1 MNIAVLIKM
10 VPDTESRLEIVDGK
24 VKEDGFKY
32 MVNPYDEFAVE
43 QAVQFKENVGG
54 KVTLVCLFS
63 DNSGIDTD
71 LRKMM
76 AIGADEAIVLRQ
88 EGYQGDKPSTNS
100 KLLAEAVKNL
110 NADLIIG
117 GVQGIDYYQGATG
130 PMVAHHLN
138 IPHISGVTKLELDG
152 EKVTASRQIEGGLQ
166 IIESALPVLVTAQK
180 DMTKVRFPALK
191 DIMMSKRKPF
201 ENRNVS
207 ASEDNDVQ
215 TIECSL
221 PPARGGGL
229 ILEGESSEEKVDKLV
244 EKLKMEA
251 KVL

>member
-100 KLLAEAVKNL
+100 KLLAEVVKDL
-110 NADLIIG
+110 NADLVIG

-152 EKVTASRQIEGGLQ
+152 EKITASRQIEGGLQ

>member
-63 DNSGIDTD
+63 NNSGIDTD

-88 EGYQGDKPSTNS
+88 DEYQGDKPSSNS
-100 KLLAEAVKNL
+100 KLLAEAVKEL
-110 NADLIIG
+110 NADLVIG
-117 GVQGIDYYQGATG
+117 
-130 PMVAHHLN
+130 L
-138 IPHISGVTKLELDG
+138 L
-152 EKVTASRQIEGGLQ
+152 SRGYGTYGC
-166 IIESALPVLVTAQK
+166 SP
-180 DMTKVRFPALK
+180 
-191 DIMMSKRKPF
+191 SKYPSYFGSNKARIKRRK
-201 ENRNVS
+201 NYS
-207 ASEDNDVQ
+207 Q
-215 TIECSL
+215 
-221 PPARGGGL
+221 
-229 ILEGESSEEKVDKLV
+229 
-244 EKLKMEA
+244 
-251 KVL
+251 

>member
-63 DNSGIDTD
+63 NNSGIDTD

-88 EGYQGDKPSTNS
+88 DEYQGDKPSSNS
-100 KLLAEAVKNL
+100 KILAEAVKEL
-110 NADLIIG
+110 NADLVIG

-138 IPHISGVTKLELDG
+138 IPHISGVTKLELNG
-152 EKVTASRQIEGGLQ
+152 EKITASRQIEGGLQ
-166 IIESALPVLVTAQK
+166 IIESVLPVLVTAQK

-201 ENRNVS
+201 ENRDVN
-207 ASEDNDVQ
+207 ASEDIDVE

-229 ILEGESSEEKVDKLV
+229 ILEGETPEEKVDKLI

>member
-63 DNSGIDTD
+63 NNSGIDTD

-88 EGYQGDKPSTNS
+88 DEYQGDKPSSNS
-100 KLLAEAVKNL
+100 KLLAEAVKEL
-110 NADLIIG
+110 NADLVIG

-138 IPHISGVTKLELDG
+138 IPHISGVTKLELNG
-152 EKVTASRQIEGGLQ
+152 EKITASRQIEGGLQ

-201 ENRNVS
+201 ENRDVN
-207 ASEDNDVQ
+207 ASEDIDVE

-229 ILEGESSEEKVDKLV
+229 ILEGETPEEKVDKLI

>member
-43 QAVQFKENVGG
+43 QAVQFKENIGG

-63 DNSGIDTD
+63 NNSGIDTD

-88 EGYQGDKPSTNS
+88 DEYQGDKPSSNS
-100 KLLAEAVKNL
+100 KLLAEAVKEL
-110 NADLIIG
+110 NADLVIG

-138 IPHISGVTKLELDG
+138 IPHISGVTKLELNG
-152 EKVTASRQIEGGLQ
+152 EKITASRQIEGGLQ

-201 ENRNVS
+201 ENRDVN
-207 ASEDNDVQ
+207 ASEDIDVE

-229 ILEGESSEEKVDKLV
+229 ILEGETPEEKVDKLI

>member
-10 VPDTESRLEIVDGK
+10 VPDTESRLEIVDGM

-43 QAVQFKENVGG
+43 QAVQFKEAVDG
-54 KVTLVCLFS
+54 KVTLVSLFS
-63 DNSGIDTD
+63 DNSSIDTD

-88 EGYQGDKPSTNS
+88 QDYRGDRPSANA
-100 KLLAEAVKNL
+100 KVLADAVKEL
-110 NADLIIG
+110 NADLVLC
-117 GVQGIDYYQGATG
+117 GVQGIDYYQSSTG
-130 PMVAHHLN
+130 PMVAHFLG
-138 IPHISGVTKLELDG
+138 IPHVSGVTKLELNG
-152 EKVTASRQIEGGLQ
+152 EKLTASRQIEGGLQ
-166 IIESALPVLVTAQK
+166 IIESPAPVLITCQK

-201 ENRNVS
+201 DNREVGNEN
-207 ASEDNDVQ
+207 AIDVP

-221 PPARGGGL
+221 PPARGGGV
-229 ILEGESSEEKVDKLV
+229 IIDGESAEEKVEKLI

>member
-100 KLLAEAVKNL
+100 KLLAETVKDL

>member
-100 KLLAEAVKNL
+100 KLLAEALKDL
-110 NADLIIG
+110 NADLVIG

-152 EKVTASRQIEGGLQ
+152 EKLTASRQIEGGLQ
-166 IIESALPVLVTAQK
+166 IIESALPVLITAQK

>member
-100 KLLAEAVKNL
+100 KLLAEAVKDL
-110 NADLIIG
+110 NADLVIG

-152 EKVTASRQIEGGLQ
+152 EKLTASRQIEGGLQ

>member
-1 MNIAVLIKM
+1 MNIVVLVKM

-24 VKEDGFKY
+24 VNESGFKY

-43 QAVQFKENVGG
+43 QAVQFKEAGGG
-54 KVTLVCLFS
+54 KVTLVSLFTNETS
-63 DNSGIDTD
+63 IDTD

-88 EGYQGDKPSTNS
+88 EDYRGDRPSSNAKVLS
-100 KLLAEAVKNL
+100 NAIKEM
-110 NADLIIG
+110 NADLVIG

-130 PMVAHHLN
+130 PMVAHMLG
-138 IPHISGVTKLELDG
+138 IPHISGVTNLELNGD
-152 EKVTASRQIEGGLQ
+152 KFTAKRQIEGGLQ
-166 IIESALPVLVTAQK
+166 VIECSGPILVTCQK

-201 ENRNVS
+201 ENREISVDES
-207 ASEDNDVQ
+207 NDVQ
-215 TIECSL
+215 TNECSL
-221 PPARGGGL
+221 PPARVGGMIIDGD
-229 ILEGESSEEKVDKLV
+229 SVEEKVTKLI
-244 EKLKMEA
+244 EKLKTEA

>member
-24 VKEDGFKY
+24 VKEDAFKY

-43 QAVQFKENVGG
+43 QAVQFKEKVGG

-76 AIGADEAIVLRQ
+76 AIGADEAVVLRQ
-88 EGYQGDKPSTNS
+88 EGYSGDKPSTNS
-100 KLLAEAVKNL
+100 KILAEAVKEL
-110 NADLIIG
+110 NADLVIG

-138 IPHISGVTKLELDG
+138 IPHISGVTKLELNG
-152 EKVTASRQIEGGLQ
+152 ETITAKRQIEGGLQ

-191 DIMMSKRKPF
+191 DIMMSKRKSF
-201 ENRNVS
+201 ENRNVNTS
-207 ASEDNDVQ
+207 KENDVK

-229 ILEGESSEEKVDKLV
+229 ILDGESPEEKVDKLL

>member
-1 MNIAVLIKM
+1 MNIVVLVKM

-24 VKEDGFKY
+24 VNENGFKY

-43 QAVQFKENVGG
+43 QAVQFKEAGGG
-54 KVTLVCLFS
+54 KVTLVSLFS
-63 DNSGIDTD
+63 NDTSIDTD

-88 EGYQGDKPSTNS
+88 NDYRGDRPSSNAKILSNTI
-100 KLLAEAVKNL
+100 KEM
-110 NADLIIG
+110 NADLVIG

-130 PMVAHHLN
+130 PMVAHMLG
-138 IPHISGVTKLELDG
+138 IPHISGVTNLELNG
-152 EKVTASRQIEGGLQ
+152 AKFTAKRQIEGGLQ
-166 IIESALPVLVTAQK
+166 VIECSSPVLITCQK

-201 ENRNVS
+201 ENREISVEES
-207 ASEDNDVQ
+207 NDVQ
-215 TIECSL
+215 TNECSL
-221 PPARGGGL
+221 PPARAGGMIIDGD
-229 ILEGESSEEKVDKLV
+229 SSEEKVTKLI
-244 EKLKMEA
+244 EKLKTEA

>member
-110 NADLIIG
+110 NADLVIG

>member
-100 KLLAEAVKNL
+100 KLLAEAVKDL

-152 EKVTASRQIEGGLQ
+152 EKITASRQIEGGLQ

>member
-24 VKEDGFKY
+24 VKEDAFKY

-43 QAVQFKENVGG
+43 QAVQFKESVGG

-63 DNSGIDTD
+63 DNPGIDTD

-88 EGYQGDKPSTNS
+88 EGYRGDKPSTNS
-100 KLLAEAVKNL
+100 KILAKAVKEL
-110 NADLIIG
+110 NADLVIG

-138 IPHISGVTKLELDG
+138 IPHISGVTKLELNG
-152 EKVTASRQIEGGLQ
+152 EKITAKRQIEGGLQ
-166 IIESALPVLVTAQK
+166 IIESTLPVLVTAQK
-180 DMTKVRFPALK
+180 DMT
-191 DIMMSKRKPF
+191 MSKRKSF
-201 ENRNVS
+201 ENRNIS
-207 ASEDNDVQ
+207 ASEENDVK

-229 ILEGESSEEKVDKLV
+229 ILDGETPEEKVDKLL

>member
-1 MNIAVLIKM
+1 MNIVVLVKM

-24 VKEDGFKY
+24 VNESGFKY

-43 QAVQFKENVGG
+43 QAVQFKEVGGG
-54 KVTLVCLFS
+54 KVTLVSLFS
-63 DNSGIDTD
+63 NDTSIDTD

-88 EGYQGDKPSTNS
+88 EDYRGDRPASNAKTLSNTI
-100 KLLAEAVKNL
+100 KEM
-110 NADLIIG
+110 NADLVIG

-130 PMVAHHLN
+130 PMVAHMLG
-138 IPHISGVTKLELDG
+138 IPHISGVTNLELNGD
-152 EKVTASRQIEGGLQ
+152 KFTAKRQIEGGLQ
-166 IIESALPVLVTAQK
+166 VIECSGPILVTCQK

-201 ENRNVS
+201 ENREISVDES
-207 ASEDNDVQ
+207 NDVQ
-215 TIECSL
+215 TNECSL
-221 PPARGGGL
+221 PPARAGGMIIDGD
-229 ILEGESSEEKVDKLV
+229 SAEEKVTKLI
-244 EKLKMEA
+244 EKLKTEA

>member
-100 KLLAEAVKNL
+100 KLLAEALKDL

-152 EKVTASRQIEGGLQ
+152 EKLTASRQIEGGLQ